1 MEDDLSQKDAD
12 VNSPTLAR
20 NQHESKISQTLK
32 NIDNLKTLKSIETM
46 EVQLC
51 VENLNSTSKELNK
64 WETLMVSIPER
75 EEDNKMVILNMRGK
89 KHKIRAV
96 HFRDHPESRLGSLV
110 KATDVEEI
118 LELCD
123 HFCPGPVPEY
133 YFDRFLTS
141 SCLKTNILFSIAQS

>member
-12 VNSPTLAR
+12 VNSPTSAR
-20 NQHESKISQTLK
+20 NQHESKTSHTLK
-32 NIDNLKTLKSIETM
+32 NTDNLKTLKSIETM

-89 KHKIRAV
+89 KHKIRAL

-110 KATDVEEI
+110 KSTDVEEI

-133 YFDRFLTS
+133 YFDRYHFEY
-141 SCLKTNILFSIAQS
+141 CL

>member
-1 MEDDLSQKDAD
+1 MEDDLSQNDAD
-12 VNSPTLAR
+12 VNSPTSAR
-20 NQHESKISQTLK
+20 NKHESNMSHTLK
-32 NIDNLKTLKSIETM
+32 NTDNLKTLKSIETM

-89 KHKIRAV
+89 KHKIRAL

-110 KATDVEEI
+110 KSTDVEEI

-133 YFDRFLTS
+133 YFDRYHTEY
-141 SCLKTNILFSIAQS
+141 CL

>member
-1 MEDDLSQKDAD
+1 MENDLCQKDAD
-12 VNSPTLAR
+12 VMSPTSER
-20 NQHESKISQTLK
+20 NHHQTQMTHTLEDKDDLGALK
-32 NIDNLKTLKSIETM
+32 LSETM

-51 VENLNSTSKELNK
+51 VENLNLASKELNK

-110 KATDVEEI
+110 KSTDVEEI

-141 SCLKTNILFSIAQS
+141 SFLKTNILFSIALS